1 MGSCVSSAH
10 KRTADSAAAMKMD
23 LSSPFGSNS
32 EKLAIPPSPVKQAAT
47 VNAFR
52 DLGSKEETFF
62 DSQPWLDS
70 DCEDDFYSVNG
81 DFTPSRGNTPV
92 HHNFAGAPQ
101 VNSTSLPDK
110 TPGSISEP
118 SPTGKKPKLAELFRQ
133 ISKEGSED
141 QHVDEQNTQ
150 GSQNTANGKT
160 EIRTTILDVLPSANG
175 TPYVSGVNSVCSS
188 ERTPNGDS
196 MMEDKPMRLAQC
208 CLPSFVSCRN
218 STDRKKK
225 MSPAIAVNG

>member
-1 MGSCVSSAH
+1 M
-10 KRTADSAAAMKMD
+10 
-23 LSSPFGSNS
+23 LIFLFPF
-32 EKLAIPPSPVKQAAT
+32 LIILTIYA
-47 VNAFR
+47 
-52 DLGSKEETFF
+52 
-62 DSQPWLDS
+62 
-70 DCEDDFYSVNG
+70 

-118 SPTGKKPKLAELFRQ
+118 SPTGKKLKLAELFRQ

-160 EIRTTILDVLPSANG
+160 EVRTTILDVLPSANG
-175 TPYVSGVNSVCSS
+175 TPYVSGANSVCSS